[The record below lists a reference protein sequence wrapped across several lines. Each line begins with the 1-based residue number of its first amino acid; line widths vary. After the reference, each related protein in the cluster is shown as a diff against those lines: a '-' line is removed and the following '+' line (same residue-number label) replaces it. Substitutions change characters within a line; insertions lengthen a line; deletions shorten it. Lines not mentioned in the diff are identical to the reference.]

1 MKRLLLFALMALV
14 MGCTSCNNIKR
25 ITWEQSE
32 KNFQVYQ
39 NDLISVLEHYGL
51 SLEKCETNE
60 YDDYLS
66 LSFLVTVDDEMSID
80 IRLHTNASHDRTGR
94 EEVEILYRN
103 YGEQPFDLQLFTE
116 VVNTVSGRE
125 ITQEYCEKFLSDPEE
140 DHSPARYGLQKDSI
154 KKVYKYEFLNFG
166 QDWAITYS
174 EYDDETEAL
183 AFWGLTKQLEE

>member
-1 MKRLLLFALMALV
+1 M
-14 MGCTSCNNIKR
+14 
-25 ITWEQSE
+25 
-32 KNFQVYQ
+32 YQ

-94 EEVEILYRN
+94 EEVEIRYRN

-116 VVNTVSGRE
+116 VVNTVSGKE